1 MNKKKINLAEYDSD
15 PKVHK
20 KVDEIIGNLCKQ
32 NQSENLE
39 EDIVALFE
47 DIVQFFSG
55 REEDFVDFDALD
67 KDQREAIYVE
77 IRTIIEILKN
87 IKNSKDKHT
96 TIKTLSQNLLKSFSK
111 SAMKHGYILDKYNV
125 MTRDE
130 QERLKSEFAQIT
142 MRELQKKQQQSLS
155 QAHSASKAAAHV
167 AHISRQAHDI
177 LKAANIKHHK
187 DDLKKS
193 MTKHIES
200 SKARTPNTREL

>member
-1 MNKKKINLAEYDSD
+1 MNKKHINLAEYDSD
-15 PKVHK
+15 PKIHK
-20 KVDEIIGNLCKQ
+20 KVDEIIGDLCKQ

-55 REEDFVDFDALD
+55 REEDFINFDELD

-77 IRTIIEILKN
+77 IRTLIEILKN

-111 SAMKHGYILDKYNV
+111 SAMKHGYIIDKYNV

-130 QERLKSEFAQIT
+130 QERLKSEFAHIT
-142 MRELQKKQQQSLS
+142 MRELSKRQEQSLL
-155 QAHSASKAAAHV
+155 QTHSASKAAAHL
-167 AHISRQAHDI
+167 AHISKQAHEI
-177 LKAANIKHHK
+177 LKSADIKHHK
-187 DDLKKS
+187 ADLKKS
-193 MTKHIES
+193 MAKHIET
-200 SKARTPNTREL
+200 SKARSPNIREL

>member
-1 MNKKKINLAEYDSD
+1 MHKKRINLAEYGSD

-20 KVDEIIGNLCKQ
+20 KVDEIIGDLCKQ

-155 QAHSASKAAAHV
+155 QAHNASKAAVHV
-167 AHISRQAHDI
+167 AHVSRQAHEI
-177 LKAANIKHHK
+177 LKGANLKHHK
-187 DDLKKS
+187 DDFKKS

-200 SKARTPNTREL
+200 SKGRSPNIREL